1 MLTISLGTHEFP
13 AIFSIALVLRIPF
26 SFWLSLL
33 TYPCS
38 EASGIFPG
46 LWDSSQASEVQ
57 GSLEVGLSKWKVE
70 LLAALEVGAS
80 EVQSMILKVCLLLKV
95 LHSP

>member
-1 MLTISLGTHEFP
+1 MN
-13 AIFSIALVLRIPF
+13 
-26 SFWLSLL
+26 LL
-33 TYPCS
+33 TCLCS

-80 EVQSMILKVCLLLKV
+80 EVQSMILKVSLVLKLFHLSNMATFLFSGLQCV
-95 LHSP
+95 SLARVVE